1 VVPAIGK
8 IISAVYTGNTVIIKP
23 SPYTPYCD
31 LKLAELAID
40 YFPPGVIQ
48 ALSGDDGLGP
58 MMTEH
63 AGIDEISFTG
73 STETG

>member
-40 YFPPGVIQ
+40 YFSLGVI
-48 ALSGDDGLGP
+48 
-58 MMTEH
+58 
-63 AGIDEISFTG
+63 
-73 STETG
+73 